1 MMGRDGSG
9 VERGGRRVDGEGEV
23 ERKGRNG
30 DCNFGFK
37 VFTEEIR

>member
-1 MMGRDGSG
+1 MGWDGMDGGSRG
-9 VERGGRRVDGEGEV
+9 EHGGREAGEENV

-37 VFTEEIR
+37 VFT

>member
-1 MMGRDGSG
+1 ME
-9 VERGGRRVDGEGEV
+9 VEWRGEEGGFKDDEEKV